1 MIVVRSVDK
10 CSLKFGYV
18 FDGKNYNFFESEK
31 ENEDFF
37 KANNKVTIEQLNAQQ
52 FEELQPTDW
61 YFVRKVELDIDVP
74 SEVIEARLAIRL
86 KYDNLKNAL

>member
-1 MIVVRSVDK
+1 MIVVNNIDE

-37 KANNKVTIEQLNAQQ
+37 KANNKVTIEQLNNQQ

-61 YFVRKVELDIDVP
+61 YFVRKVELGIDVP
-74 SEVIEARLAIRL
+74 NDIILERLAIRK
-86 KYDNLKNAL
+86 KYDDLKTDL